1 MKPEDD
7 ETEKCLKE
15 DPDEEVKDVDT
26 DVLEDVVVERSDGN
40 EEEVLGSGQTRTC
53 RPFWVRLPSPS
64 S

>member
-1 MKPEDD
+1 MMRRKSASRR
-7 ETEKCLKE
+7 TLSAY
-15 DPDEEVKDVDT
+15 PDEEVKDVDT